1 MPLLKEQ
8 AILSLSERDI
18 RRAYLKQQIEISQ
31 RRKVATL
38 TKSGDV
44 PILNLRELKTKA
56 EVKMLKA
63 YILINTRIGRT
74 AEVARRLKE
83 MPEVRRLD
91 VIMGP
96 YDIIAEV
103 ETEDHDALSDMVLSK
118 IQTIDDI
125 QHTMTCPVVRLE
137 VV

>member
-1 MPLLKEQ
+1 
-8 AILSLSERDI
+8 
-18 RRAYLKQQIEISQ
+18 
-31 RRKVATL
+31 
-38 TKSGDV
+38 
-44 PILNLRELKTKA
+44 
-56 EVKMLKA
+56 MLKA
-63 YILINTRIGRT
+63 YILINSRIGRT